1 MNPESPPPSAPDA
14 SADRPSPDTG
24 QRVRR
29 AVRHRLPRRYR
40 RQPPRRAS
48 PVSSWLGWLVLA
60 CAPALLLLAIDRL
73 ELRRPESQDFLDAQA
88 MHRDLVQRFQ
98 RDAYLQPEAE
108 AVIARLERV
117 PASSR
122 SYAEAQDLLQRYRWE
137 VERASEAE
145 PPAPPTVIVEQ
156 APRTWQPAPP
166 RGIDVSGEPRP
177 STTEPTD
184 GNLPIDSDAITPT
197 LPAGEEEPS
206 GWTSMVPAKPKDAPP
221 PSQPAEARGRVDSDL
236 AARIGFRCYTA
247 TFGIPTAREG
257 ARFEVRLGNESSVRI
272 GGLRVR
278 NLRDLREG
286 LHRLVAS
293 DAALDPLDD
302 YLGSFSEDALARSA
316 LEPAAAS
323 HWVWVDSERAPVF
336 VDLLAEAARCQ
347 GRAGRPGPANPASFV
362 AGPTAGDAPAVI
374 ALPVER
380 APDQTL
386 EVRWPRSSAAT
397 ALEVVLRVDGRP
409 HPIARFE
416 LPPAS
421 PVASR

>member
-1 MNPESPPPSAPDA
+1 M
-14 SADRPSPDTG
+14 
-24 QRVRR
+24 
-29 AVRHRLPRRYR
+29 
-40 RQPPRRAS
+40 
-48 PVSSWLGWLVLA
+48 SSWLGWLVLA
-60 CAPALLLLAIDRL
+60 CAPALLLLVIDRL
-73 ELRRPESQDFLDAQA
+73 DLRRPESQDFVDARA

-98 RDAYLQPEAE
+98 RDAYFQLEAQ

-122 SYAEAQDLLQRYRWE
+122 SYAEAQDLLRRYRWE
-137 VERASEAE
+137 AERASETE
-145 PPAPPTVIVEQ
+145 PPVPPTIVVEQ
-156 APRTWQPAPP
+156 TPRTWQPAAPP
-166 RGIDVSGEPRP
+166 GVDASGEPNP
-177 STTEPTD
+177 PASEPTSVTA
-184 GNLPIDSDAITPT
+184 PIDSDAVIPT
-197 LPAGEEEPS
+197 LPAGDEESS
-206 GWTSMVPAKPKDAPP
+206 GWTSMAPAKPRDAAQPTPP
-221 PSQPAEARGRVDSDL
+221 AAARGRIDSDI

-247 TFGIPTAREG
+247 NFGIPTAREG
-257 ARFEVRLGNESSVRI
+257 ARFEIRLGNEPIVRI
-272 GGLRVR
+272 GGLRLR

-302 YLGSFSEDALARSA
+302 YLAAFSEDALVRSA

-323 HWVWVDSERAPVF
+323 HWVWVDTERAPVF

-347 GRAGRPGPANPASFV
+347 GRSGRPGPENPAGF
-362 AGPTAGDAPAVI
+362 ATGLTAGDSPAVV

-380 APDQTL
+380 AADQTL
-386 EVRWPRSSAAT
+386 EVRWPRSPAGA

-416 LPPAS
+416 LPPAG